1 MDKICG
7 SCTYLDLSDGNYY
20 GKYYCNKKWDRHLA
34 TDTACDSY
42 TKAYSRD
49 RGTIENAIDFSKGK
63 NNSGCYITTM
73 LCDILKLSDSNY
85 YLNTLRN
92 FRDNYLAKD
101 NQYKELLVEYDIVG
115 PQICHYLLVDR
126 QNKLIAAKM
135 FFNYI
140 KPVVSLINDKMYIDA
155 INRYK
160 MMIEALKCL
169 YGIEANITEYEIASC
184 DISKSGHGIYKQL
197 CKKQFS

>member
-7 SCTYLDLSDGNYY
+7 SCTYLDLSDGNCY

-34 TDTACDSY
+34 TDTACGSY

-49 RGTIENAIDFSKGK
+49 RGTIENAIDFSKVK

>member
-7 SCTYLDLSDGNYY
+7 SCTYLDLSDGNCY
-20 GKYYCNKKWDRHLA
+20 GKYYCNKKWERDLA
-34 TDTACDSY
+34 FDPACGSY

-92 FRDNYLAKD
+92 FRDNYLAQDSK
-101 NQYKELLVEYDIVG
+101 NKELLVEYDIVG
-115 PQICHYLLVDR
+115 PQICRYLLVDR

-197 CKKQFS
+197 CKK